1 MHQNLPHISLEISAK
16 MSFIIHHENHF
27 MLVKICF
34 RNVSCYSTFKYKIS
48 KEKSIWL
55 SG

>member
-1 MHQNLPHISLEISAK
+1 MHEILPHISLEISAK
-16 MSFIIHHENHF
+16 MSFIIHHENNF

-34 RNVSCYSTFKYKIS
+34 RNVNCCSTFKIN

-55 SG
+55 NG